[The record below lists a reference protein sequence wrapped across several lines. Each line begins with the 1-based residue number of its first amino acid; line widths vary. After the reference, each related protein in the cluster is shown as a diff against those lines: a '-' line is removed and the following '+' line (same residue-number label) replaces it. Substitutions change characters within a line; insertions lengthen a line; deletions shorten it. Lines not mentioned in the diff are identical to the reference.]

1 MRFHIPTQII
11 FESGA
16 LAQIKKIVEDL
27 TASRP
32 FLVTDQGIRDSG
44 IADTVLSHIPDIPL
58 TDQIEQNPKST
69 TINTVADTVRTIKP
83 DLIIGLGG
91 GSCLDAA
98 KSLALLATNPG
109 PIEAYEGTQ
118 KYTHP
123 PLPVLAIPT
132 TCGTGSEVTWVA
144 VITHTE
150 RKFKMSIKGP
160 HLFPRLALID
170 PDVVVT
176 LPPHLIASTGMDALT
191 HALEAY
197 TAKPRT
203 VITDL
208 FALRALQLIFESLED
223 TYNDISNKPAREP
236 MMLASTLAGIAF
248 GNSDVGAVH
257 CIAETV
263 GGLYD
268 IPHGVANAI
277 FLPYIME
284 FNLPAVKDRYATI
297 ARSVGISNKDDDTA
311 ADNLIQKVK
320 SLSRSLNI
328 PSFKSLGIKQ
338 SQFAEIAKRSF
349 QNNSNPSNARDVT
362 IPDYIDILTA
372 MSTPGMHL

>member
-1 MRFHIPTQII
+1 
-11 FESGA
+11 
-16 LAQIKKIVEDL
+16 
-27 TASRP
+27 
-32 FLVTDQGIRDSG
+32 
-44 IADTVLSHIPDIPL
+44 
-58 TDQIEQNPKST
+58 
-69 TINTVADTVRTIKP
+69 
-83 DLIIGLGG
+83 
-91 GSCLDAA
+91 
-98 KSLALLATNPG
+98 
-109 PIEAYEGTQ
+109 
-118 KYTHP
+118 
-123 PLPVLAIPT
+123 
-132 TCGTGSEVTWVA
+132 
-144 VITHTE
+144 
-150 RKFKMSIKGP
+150 
-160 HLFPRLALID
+160 
-170 PDVVVT
+170 
-176 LPPHLIASTGMDALT
+176 MDALT